1 VKSTDLLVRAALLGV
16 ALSMALPVR
25 AESPQSDTFFAEGRK
40 LRLAGNC
47 AGALVAF
54 RRSFELAPERIGSLR
69 NIAECE
75 RDLEKYAA
83 ARRSYWDL
91 RRAAMK
97 STDPNYQGWD
107 KDAEKAYDELTTK
120 VSRLIVKLDHT
131 APGVTI
137 TIDGLP
143 LDPRLIDVEIEQDLG
158 AHSVEARYGAVTPMV
173 EKVTLGEGEHRTL
186 TIRIPAGAGTGA
198 DGGSGTK
205 DALFLSSIAGFA
217 VGGAGLVGMG
227 IAAGVRGSALQT
239 ISEACPSLRDCP
251 PSLAGELEKGRTANT
266 VANVLGGV
274 GAAGLV
280 AGASLLVASRFTG
293 GGPQKAAPP
302 QTVSLS
308 VSVVS
313 QAVGLH
319 LEGTF

>member
-1 VKSTDLLVRAALLGV
+1 MKSTDLLFRAALVGL
-16 ALSMALPVR
+16 ALSLPAR
-25 AESPQSDTFFAEGRK
+25 AHAESPQSATFFAEGRK
-40 LRLAGNC
+40 LRLAGDC
-47 AGALVAF
+47 PGAIVAF

-75 RDLEKYAA
+75 RDLKKYAA

-97 STDPNYQGWD
+97 SNDPNYQGWD
-107 KDAEKAYDELTTK
+107 KDAEKAYDEMTAK
-120 VSRLIVKLDHT
+120 VSRLIVKLDRKVD
-131 APGVTI
+131 GVTI

-158 AHSVEARYGAVTPMV
+158 AHLVEAKYGAVTPIV
-173 EKVTLGEGEHRTL
+173 EKLTLKEGEHRTV
-186 TIRIPAGAGTGA
+186 TIRIPAVASA
-198 DGGSGTK
+198 RGGGR
-205 DALFLSSIAGFA
+205 DALFVSSIAGFA

-227 IAAGVRGSALQT
+227 IAAGIREGALQT
-239 ISEACPSLRDCP
+239 ISEACPSLRHCS
-251 PSLAGELEKGRTANT
+251 PSLAGELEKGRTAAT

-293 GGPQKAAPP
+293 GAPQKAPP
-302 QTVSLS
+302 AQTVSLS
-308 VSVVS
+308 VSVAS

-319 LEGTF
+319 LQGSF

>member
-1 VKSTDLLVRAALLGV
+1 MKFTDLLLRAAVLGL
-16 ALSMALPVR
+16 ALSTPLRAR
-25 AESPQSDTFFAEGRK
+25 AESPQSETFFAEGRK
-40 LRLAGNC
+40 LRLAGDC
-47 AGALVAF
+47 PGAIVAF

-75 RDLEKYAA
+75 RELKKYAA

-97 STDPNYQGWD
+97 SNDPNYQGWD
-107 KDAEKAYDELTTK
+107 KDAEKAYDEMTPT
-120 VSRLIVKLDHT
+120 VSRLTVKLDRKVD
-131 APGVTI
+131 GVTI
-137 TIDGLP
+137 SIDGLP
-143 LDPRLIDVEIEQDLG
+143 LDPRLLGVEIEQDLG
-158 AHSVEARYGAVTPMV
+158 AHSVEARYGAVTPIV
-173 EKVTLGEGEHRTL
+173 EKLTLAEGEHRTV
-186 TIRIPAGAGTGA
+186 TIRIPPGAGS
-198 DGGSGTK
+198 GSGTK

-227 IAAGVRGSALQT
+227 IAAGIRGGALQT
-239 ISEACPSLRDCP
+239 ISEACPDLHACS
-251 PSLAGELEKGRTANT
+251 PSLAGELKKGRTATT

-293 GGPQKAAPP
+293 GDPQKAAPA

-313 QAVGLH
+313 TAVGLH